1 MKSDVETLTPTRVR
15 LTVEVPFEELKP
27 SLDAAYKT
35 IGSQVS
41 IPGFRKGK
49 VPTSL
54 IDQRFGRGVVLD
66 EAVNA
71 YLPDAYGAAVREHEV
86 RVLGQPDIDVT
97 EFADGADLKFTAEVD
112 CRPEITLPDFDGL
125 EVEVAEVVV
134 ADADVDEQVEALR
147 TRFATLTTVERAAA
161 TGDFLT
167 LDLTASRDGE
177 AIEDATAA
185 GLSYEVGTEALLD
198 GLDAVVAGLSA
209 GETGTFESELNDGE
223 ETPADISVTVTA
235 VRERE
240 LPALDDDFAQLASE
254 FDTLEEL
261 RDDLRSRLTRVRRL
275 QQGAEARD
283 ALLDKL
289 LSLVD
294 VPLPGGAR
302 RRRGRVALR
311 RRSRRRRAPRAVH
324 RGHAQEP
331 HRAVRPRRD
340 RREGGARARGG
351 RALRI
356 PHPSG
361 TALRHDARRLR
372 AGPGRGRPGPR
383 DHGRGRTRQGA
394 REGPRVGNRGRHRWC
409 GGRPRRP
416 RRHLSHP

>member
-1 MKSDVETLTPTRVR
+1 MKSDVETLSPTRVR

-35 IGSQVS
+35 IGSQVT

-112 CRPEITLPDFDGL
+112 CRPEIALPDYAGL

-134 ADADVDEQVEALR
+134 SDADVDEQVEALR

-161 TGDFLT
+161 SGDFLT
-167 LDLTASRDGE
+167 IDLSASRDGE
-177 AIEDATAA
+177 TIEDATAA

-209 GETGTFESELNDGE
+209 GETGSFESEL
-223 ETPADISVTVTA
+223 
-235 VRERE
+235 
-240 LPALDDDFAQLASE
+240 Q
-254 FDTLEEL
+254 
-261 RDDLRSRLTRVRRL
+261 
-275 QQGAEARD
+275 
-283 ALLDKL
+283 
-289 LSLVD
+289 
-294 VPLPGGAR
+294 
-302 RRRGRVALR
+302 RRRGD
-311 RRSRRRRAPRAVH
+311 SRRDLGHRERGPRA
-324 RGHAQEP
+324 
-331 HRAVRPRRD
+331 
-340 RREGGARARGG
+340 
-351 RALRI
+351 
-356 PHPSG
+356 
-361 TALRHDARRLR
+361 
-372 AGPGRGRPGPR
+372 
-383 DHGRGRTRQGA
+383 
-394 REGPRVGNRGRHRWC
+394 
-409 GGRPRRP
+409 
-416 RRHLSHP
+416 